1 MYTLFQEYCGA
12 YFVLLF
18 TTQEDEV
25 ICVSD
30 DDDDD
35 DDDDDEEQEEE
46 KAEEVVEVEQVGD
59 SDFVITCKILILLR
73 STLIADKIM

>member
-35 DDDDDEEQEEE
+35 DDDDEEQGEE